1 MFRPIEGTP
10 HDVFVLN
17 KSGLTLKVARLV
29 KPNGNPHVIYGD
41 PADGIARNFI
51 PPIWG
56 VNLTD
61 QQGYF
66 NSAMRKVRI
75 SVEWVLERL
84 FSILDT

>member
-1 MFRPIEGTP
+1 MA
-10 HDVFVLN
+10 
-17 KSGLTLKVARLV
+17 KA
-29 KPNGNPHVIYGD
+29 NGNPHVIYGD